1 MRPARCTAVL
11 LVLLTTL
18 FAARVLGQALVA
30 FLGVGWLLPME
41 AWYSGLLPY
50 PVLLPA
56 QVLILGVQIVV
67 DHDAWSGRGFFARPR
82 PGAGRAL
89 RWLGAAYALAMVVRY
104 ALTRSHL
111 VPIVFHLV
119 LAAYL
124 LALGRHYACEP
135 ADGVSGG

>member
-1 MRPARCTAVL
+1 MRPARCTATVL
-11 LVLLTTL
+11 ILLTAL

-30 FLGVGWLLPME
+30 FLGVGWLPPME

-50 PVLLPA
+50 PVLLPL
-56 QVLILGVQIVV
+56 QGLILGIQIAV
-67 DHDAWSGRGFFARPR
+67 DRDLWRGRGFFAPPR
-82 PGAGRAL
+82 PGAGGTL
-89 RWLGAAYALAMVVRY
+89 CWLAAAYALAMVVRY

-111 VPIVFHLV
+111 VPVVFHLV

-135 ADGVSGG
+135 PDGVSGE